1 MADYDLSDDQ
11 FRLRNIFHP
20 LAVEKFDRARKN
32 DTQFVHYTSANA
44 AMKILKTEQI
54 WMRKISCM
62 NDYMEVNQGLNCL
75 HEACRREVGEQ
86 FKATLNGMFIHIT
99 SEIDELFRGWRP
111 SFQNDT
117 YIACFSEHSGEDN
130 THGRLSMWRAYS
142 DTTGVALVLNN
153 TPFLWPSGPPG
164 VYSSPVSYLDDV
176 SFEREFTR
184 VVECVKCNKDFLR
197 SQGRETVRDAVFNMF
212 KFAALCTK
220 HPGFNE
226 EREWRVIYV
235 PSMEQSPQL
244 EKSIEVIGG
253 TPQPIYKFQ
262 LKNMPNIGYT
272 GIEIPEIL
280 EKIIVGPTKY
290 PAAISEAFA
299 DLLVGA
305 GVKDPKSRIHLT
317 DIPLRL

>member
-1 MADYDLSDDQ
+1 MKAL
-11 FRLRNIFHP
+11 NGI
-20 LAVEKFDRARKN
+20 FDRVA
-32 DTQFVHYTSANA
+32 SE
-44 AMKILKTEQI
+44 IE
-54 WMRKISCM
+54 
-62 NDYMEVNQGLNCL
+62 
-75 HEACRREVGEQ
+75 EQ
-86 FKATLNGMFIHIT
+86 FYDW
-99 SEIDELFRGWRP
+99 SECLV
-111 SFQNDT
+111 NDT
-117 YIACFSEHSGEDN
+117 YVACFSEHFGEDD
-130 THGRLSMWRAYS
+130 THGRLSMWRAYGES
-142 DTTGVALVLNN
+142 TGVALVFSNA
-153 TPFLWPSGPPG
+153 PFLKSAGPPG
-164 VYSSPVSYLDDV
+164 VYSSPVSYLDGV
-176 SFEREFTR
+176 SFEREFQR
-184 VVECVKCNKDFLR
+184 VIEGVRDNEAFLR
-197 SQGRETVRDAVFNMF
+197 GRDRETVRGAVFNVF

-220 HPGFNE
+220 HQGFSE
-226 EREWRVIYV
+226 EKEWRVIYI

-290 PAAISEAFA
+290 PAAIYEAFA